1 MLKEFKELRKELTE
15 LRELIKEIIHEKK
28 AE

>member
-28 AE
+28 GE

>member
-15 LRELIKEIIHEKK
+15 LRELIKEIIYEKK
-28 AE
+28 GE